1 MNLFEYQAKEA
12 FREFGMTTPEGVL
25 VKSPEELDA
34 ALEKTG
40 LPCVLKAQVLKGG
53 RGKAGLIRIVKDA
66 EQARREAD
74 ELFASPHKVRM
85 LLVEPVVDIARE
97 LYLSVTVDP
106 VSATAML
113 IGCAEGGV
121 DIETLARES
130 PEKIV
135 KVHVDMEQGLGSY
148 HINNLVYG
156 MGLSGEEA
164 KQVGKVARALYKV
177 FMDRDASLAEI
188 NPLFI
193 TKDGQAVAGDG
204 KLIIDD
210 NSLPRQPRYPLAREY
225 FDSEVEYEAA
235 KDGIPYLRF
244 DGDIALLCAGS
255 GLTTAVFDLIHD
267 AGGSVATYVDFG
279 GPNYTRAVR
288 AMELCLETPSKVILV
303 VTFGTIARADV
314 MAEGIVEAMRKLK
327 PDVPIVL
334 RIRGTNEAEAFDILK
349 QAGLENLSDTEEAV
363 RKAVELAAGRE

>member
-12 FREFGMTTPEGVL
+12 FREFGLDTPAGVL
-25 VKSPEELDA
+25 VKNPGELEA
-34 ALEKTG
+34 AFEKTG
-40 LPCVLKAQVLKGG
+40 FPCVLKAQVLKGG
-53 RGKAGLIRIVKDA
+53 RGKAGLIRKVADR
-66 EQARREAD
+66 EQGMREAR
-74 ELFASPHKVRM
+74 ELFESAHNVRM
-85 LLVEPVVDIARE
+85 LLVEPLVDIAQE
-97 LYLSVTVDP
+97 IYLSVTVDP
-106 VSATAML
+106 VEATALL
-113 IGCAEGGV
+113 IGCPEGGV
-121 DIETLARES
+121 DIESLAKTS

-135 KVHVDMEQGLGSY
+135 KVNVDMEQGLGSY

-156 MGLSGEEA
+156 MGLSGDTA
-164 KQVGKVARALYKV
+164 RQVGNAARALYKV

-193 TKDGQAVAGDG
+193 TQDGAAVAGDG
-204 KLIIDD
+204 KLVIDD
-210 NSLPRQPRYPLAREY
+210 NSLGRQSRYPMSREY
-225 FDSEVEYEAA
+225 FDSDVEYEAA
-235 KDGIPYLRF
+235 MDGIPYLRF

-279 GPNYTRAVR
+279 GANYRRAVR

-314 MAEGIVEAMRKLK
+314 MAEGIAEAMQKLR

-334 RIRGTNEAEAFDILK
+334 RIRGTNEDEAFSILQK
-349 QAGLENLSDTEEAV
+349 AGLENLHDTEEAV
-363 RKAVELAAGRE
+363 RKAVEIAAGRK